1 MVDDKLKKNIFI
13 VNFSRPAERLIEW
26 LLALSAS
33 LSILTTLTI
42 VSILLVES
50 YTFFKEVPVL
60 DFLFGTEWKPL
71 YTPRSFG
78 VLPLVAGTFITSLIA
93 CLIAMPFGLLTAIYL
108 SQYASKKIR
117 SIIKPLLE
125 ILVGIP
131 TVVYGYFALYFI
143 TPILKNFIPQ
153 LNVFNALSA
162 GIVMGI
168 MIIPVV
174 SSISEDAMSAV
185 PRVLREGAYA
195 LGATKLEATF
205 KVVIPAALSGIIA
218 SFILAISR
226 AFGETMIVA
235 MAAGST
241 PVLTLNPLQSVQTMT
256 GYIVQVSLGDTPF
269 GSIGYKTI
277 FAVALLL
284 FLLTLILNIIGKT
297 LVKWRR
303 TTY

>member
-1 MVDDKLKKNIFI
+1 MIADKQKKNTFF
-13 VNFSRPAERLIEW
+13 VNFSRPAEKLIEW

-50 YTFFKEVPVL
+50 YAFFKEVPVF
-60 DFLFGTEWKPL
+60 DFLLGTEWKPL
-71 YTPRSFG
+71 YIPRSFG
-78 VLPLVAGTFITSLIA
+78 VLPLIAGTFLTSLIA
-93 CLIAMPFGLLTAIYL
+93 CLIAMPFGLLTATYL
-108 SQYASKKIR
+108 SQYASRKVR
-117 SIIKPLLE
+117 LIIKPLLE

-143 TPILKNFIPQ
+143 TPFLKDFISQ

-269 GSIGYKTI
+269 GSIEYKTI

-297 LVKWRR
+297 LVKWKR